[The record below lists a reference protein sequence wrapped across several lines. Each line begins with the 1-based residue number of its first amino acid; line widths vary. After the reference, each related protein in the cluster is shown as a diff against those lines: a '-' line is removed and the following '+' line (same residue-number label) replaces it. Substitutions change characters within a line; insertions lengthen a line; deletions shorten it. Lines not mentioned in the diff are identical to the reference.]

1 MSFLLAENFSSLG
14 TLSRDT
20 KHAQDIMDNIKKIER
35 QSVDDFVFL
44 IFIDVSLST
53 KQKRL
58 LRIYNNLFR
67 NNFREN
73 VPILFLMA
81 ALLYESVQIES
92 Y

>member
-1 MSFLLAENFSSLG
+1 MSFLLAANFSSLA
-14 TLSRDT
+14 TVSRDT

-35 QSVDDFVFL
+35 QSSDDFVFL

-53 KQKRL
+53 NKKRL

-73 VPILFLMA
+73 VPMYKKCSNRIFL
-81 ALLYESVQIES
+81 V
-92 Y
+92 

>member
-14 TLSRDT
+14 TVSRDT
-20 KHAQDIMDNIKKIER
+20 KHAQDIIDNIKKIER

>member
-14 TLSRDT
+14 TVSRDT

-73 VPILFLMA
+73 VPIFFLMA

>member
-1 MSFLLAENFSSLG
+1 MSFLLAENFSSLP
-14 TLSRDT
+14 TVSSDT

-35 QSVDDFVFL
+35 QSIDDFVFL

-53 KQKRL
+53 NQKRL

-73 VPILFLMA
+73 VPMYKKCSNRIFL
-81 ALLYESVQIES
+81 V
-92 Y
+92 

>member
-14 TLSRDT
+14 TVSRDT

-35 QSVDDFVFL
+35 QSSDDFVFL

-53 KQKRL
+53 NKKRL

-67 NNFREN
+67 NIFREN
-73 VPILFLMA
+73 VPM
-81 ALLYESVQIES
+81 YKSVRIES
-92 Y
+92 F

>member
-1 MSFLLAENFSSLG
+1 MSFLLAENFSSLA
-14 TLSRDT
+14 TVLRDT

-73 VPILFLMA
+73 VPM
-81 ALLYESVQIES
+81 YKSVRIES
-92 Y
+92 F

>member
-1 MSFLLAENFSSLG
+1 MSFLLVENLSSLA
-14 TLSRDT
+14 TVLRDT

-35 QSVDDFVFL
+35 QSSDDFVFL

-53 KQKRL
+53 NKKRL

-73 VPILFLMA
+73 VPM
-81 ALLYESVQIES
+81 YKSVRIES
-92 Y
+92 F

>member
-1 MSFLLAENFSSLG
+1 MSFLLAENLSSLA
-14 TLSRDT
+14 TVLRDT

-35 QSVDDFVFL
+35 QSSDDFVFL

-53 KQKRL
+53 NKKRL

-73 VPILFLMA
+73 VPM
-81 ALLYESVQIES
+81 YKSVRIES
-92 Y
+92 F

>member
-14 TLSRDT
+14 TVSRDT

-35 QSVDDFVFL
+35 QSIDDFVFL

-53 KQKRL
+53 NQKRL

-73 VPILFLMA
+73 VPM
-81 ALLYESVQIES
+81 YKSVRIES
-92 Y
+92 F

>member
-14 TLSRDT
+14 TVSRDT

-53 KQKRL
+53 NQKRL

>member
-1 MSFLLAENFSSLG
+1 MSFLLAENFSSLA
-14 TLSRDT
+14 TVSSDT

-35 QSVDDFVFL
+35 QSIDYFVFL

-53 KQKRL
+53 NQKRV

-73 VPILFLMA
+73 VPMYKKCSNRIFL
-81 ALLYESVQIES
+81 V
-92 Y
+92 

>member
-1 MSFLLAENFSSLG
+1 MSLLLAENFSSLAAV
-14 TLSRDT
+14 SRDT

-35 QSVDDFVFL
+35 QSSDDFVFL

-53 KQKRL
+53 NKKRL

-73 VPILFLMA
+73 VPMCK
-81 ALLYESVQIES
+81 SVRIES
-92 Y
+92 F